1 MLVPATDLLIQ
12 VDFATR
18 TMSPVTVPDDARQ
31 RFVAAVRTRLDDPL
45 AEAGFPL
52 NGVYDDDAEPP
63 NRNVSVLYEGV
74 VSDFLARYPGLDPV
88 WDEDWRKHADGCVDL
103 WIKWSEAADDI
114 EADLEHWPIRK
125 LAERY
130 GGESSV
136 AAVEAALR
144 GPGDMQKRI
153 EVIATIL
160 ERSLS
165 AASSR

>member
-1 MLVPATDLLIQ
+1 MG
-12 VDFATR
+12 
-18 TMSPVTVPDDARQ
+18 PVTVPDDAR

-45 AEAGFPL
+45 AEAGLPL
-52 NGVYDDDAEPP
+52 NGVYDKDAEPP

-88 WDEDWRKHADGCVDL
+88 WDEDWRKRADGCVDL
-103 WIKWSEAADDI
+103 WIKWSEAAGAI
-114 EADLEHWPIRK
+114 EVTLEHWAIRK
-125 LAERY
+125 LADRY
-130 GGESSV
+130 GDESSV

-144 GPGDMQKRI
+144 GPGDMETRI
-153 EVIATIL
+153 EVIARIL

>member
-1 MLVPATDLLIQ
+1 
-12 VDFATR
+12 
-18 TMSPVTVPDDARQ
+18 MSAVTVPDDARQ
-31 RFVAAVRTRLDDPL
+31 LFVAAVRTRLDDPL

-52 NGVYDDDAEPP
+52 NRVYDEPS

-88 WDEDWRKHADGCVDL
+88 WDEHWRKHAGACVDL
-103 WIKWSEAADDI
+103 SIKWYEAANAI
-114 EADLEHWPIRK
+114 EVHLEHWAIRK

-130 GGESSV
+130 GDESSV

-144 GPGDMQKRI
+144 GPGDIEKRI

-165 AASSR
+165 AASSQ